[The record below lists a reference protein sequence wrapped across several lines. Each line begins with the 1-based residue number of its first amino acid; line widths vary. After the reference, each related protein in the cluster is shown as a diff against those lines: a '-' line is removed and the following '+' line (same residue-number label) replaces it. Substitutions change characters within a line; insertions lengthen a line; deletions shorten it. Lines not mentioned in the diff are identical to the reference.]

1 MTHIV
6 KDAID
11 SLVSDVDN
19 ITPANVKECL
29 KAFDMQDIFAAYK
42 TYKCLGYGIDS
53 LSAKASINSQLL
65 LGANG
70 KLPVKDAKAELI
82 AEMLS
87 DFRVLQHLSAE
98 YPEDNINRKMRS
110 GNFIRSVYRLR
121 QFLVGDVN
129 IHTNG
134 SRAKA
139 SINKDLVYAADN
151 LLNGT
156 KTKEELANWLLAI
169 GKFIMKTPLEDL
181 QGAK

>member
-1 MTHIV
+1 MTDIV

-19 ITPANVKECL
+19 ITPTNVKECL
-29 KAFDMQDIFAAYK
+29 KAFDMQDIGAAYK
-42 TYKCLGYGIDS
+42 TYRSLGYELD
-53 LSAKASINSQLL
+53 KAL
-65 LGANG
+65 LGINH
-70 KLPVKDAKAELI
+70 PIKDAKAVLI
-82 AEMLS
+82 LGILDA
-87 DFRVLQHLSAE
+87 FRSLQRVTAE
-98 YPEDNINRKMRS
+98 YPEDDINHKMRS
-110 GNFIRSVYRLR
+110 GNFIRSVYKLR

-139 SINKDLVYAADN
+139 SINKHLVYAADN

-156 KTKEELANWLLAI
+156 KTKEDVANWLLAI
-169 GKFIMKTPLEDL
+169 GKFIMENPLEDL